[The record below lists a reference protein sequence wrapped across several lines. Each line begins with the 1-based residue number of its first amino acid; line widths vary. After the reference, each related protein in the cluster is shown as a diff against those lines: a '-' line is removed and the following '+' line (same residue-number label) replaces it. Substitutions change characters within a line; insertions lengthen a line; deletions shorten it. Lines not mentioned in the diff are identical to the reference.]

1 MRAVMI
7 PLALAASLAFP
18 LSAQQT
24 ARFIK
29 VDIVSKSF
37 HPHERAR
44 HHDRDTSEKIEKSYD
59 GPTEVHIRMPVSLA
73 SGILDMAGD
82 REIKV
87 NGETRKGLKPD
98 QLQKLLQDAKPG
110 DLLLEITTDKGDHV
124 RVTIE

>member
-1 MRAVMI
+1 MRAIML
-7 PLALAASLAFP
+7 PLALAASLALP
-18 LSAQQT
+18 LSAQQA

-37 HPHERAR
+37 HPRDR
-44 HHDRDTSEKIEKSYD
+44 DRNHDRDRADKTYD
-59 GPTEVHIRMPVSLA
+59 GPTEIHIRMPVSLA

-87 NGETRKGLKPD
+87 NGASKKGLKPE

>member
-1 MRAVMI
+1 MRAVML
-7 PLALAASLAFP
+7 PLAFAASLALP
-18 LSAQQT
+18 LSAQQA

-37 HPHERAR
+37 HPRHERPRNA
-44 HHDRDTSEKIEKSYD
+44 D

-82 REIKV
+82 SEIKV
-87 NGETRKGLKPD
+87 NGETRKGLKPE
-98 QLQKLLQDAKPG
+98 QLQKLLRESRPG